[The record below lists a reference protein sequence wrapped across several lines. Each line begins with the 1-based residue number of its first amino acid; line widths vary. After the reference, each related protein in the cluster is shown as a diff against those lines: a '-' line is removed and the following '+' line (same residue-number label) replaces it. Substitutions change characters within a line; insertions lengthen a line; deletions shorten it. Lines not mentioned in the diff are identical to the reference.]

1 MRRAVLT
8 LGGTAAALAALFS
21 FRTHVP
27 GVEAA
32 ATGPAMPAG
41 PSVSAAPAATPDGS
55 ASASASGHASPRA
68 SASATASPTSSA
80 SSLQPPKSPVST
92 PTTQAPTQ
100 SADTPTRAPSSSAP
114 PTSAPPTTA
123 PPTPTTRTVTGAEEQ
138 TQYGPVQV
146 TITVSGSKVTAA
158 SGSTLGQGDQIG
170 QGALPQLNSE
180 AVTAGNASI
189 QAVSGAT
196 YTSNG
201 YIQSLQSAVDQAGI

>member
-1 MRRAVLT
+1 LRRAVLT

-32 ATGPAMPAG
+32 ATGPATPAG
-41 PSVSAAPAATPDGS
+41 PSASATPLTTPAGRGSAAASGRASQATPRASATS
-55 ASASASGHASPRA
+55 ASASPK
-68 SASATASPTSSA
+68 
-80 SSLQPPKSPVST
+80 PPKSPVSA
-92 PTTQAPTQ
+92 PTTQAPTRPVT
-100 SADTPTRAPSSSAP
+100 TPARAPSSSAP
-114 PTSAPPTTA
+114 TQAPPTSAT
-123 PPTPTTRTVTGAEEQ
+123 PTPAAPRTITGPEEQ

-146 TITVSGSKVTAA
+146 TITVSGSKITAA

-180 AVTAGNASI
+180 AVAAQNASI

-201 YIQSLQSAVDQAGI
+201 YIESLQSAVDQAGL